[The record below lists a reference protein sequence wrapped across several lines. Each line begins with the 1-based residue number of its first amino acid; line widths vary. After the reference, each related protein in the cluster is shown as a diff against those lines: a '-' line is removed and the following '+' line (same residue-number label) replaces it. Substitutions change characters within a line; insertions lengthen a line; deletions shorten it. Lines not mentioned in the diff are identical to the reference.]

1 MKKCRLSDLTRYSMN
16 CNSFNVKRQYF
27 LDLTFPNIYV
37 SHIPDIVVLYD
48 GDDIKSKENHF
59 LTIGLI
65 KAIYR
70 ADDEPGRFFV
80 ESKLKYLT
88 KEEFQQDN
96 DNVITYEIICE
107 GYQPC

>member
-1 MKKCRLSDLTRYSMN
+1 MN

-27 LDLTFPNIYV
+27 LDLIFPNIYV
-37 SHIPDIVVLYD
+37 SHIPDIIVLSD
-48 GDDIKSKENHF
+48 SDDIKSKGAHF

-70 ADDEPGRFFV
+70 SDNEPGRFFI
-80 ESKLKYLT
+80 ESRLEYLS
-88 KEEFQQDN
+88 KEEFQQDD
-96 DNVITYEIICE
+96 DNVITYEIICR